1 MSQNNNSRPGRLPAS
16 VYRRR
21 RITVLGLAVV
31 VLALFTVGI
40 VLLAQGL
47 TKNTAGPEEPQ
58 VQTQS
63 GDEQGNG
70 RQQGESGDFG
80 GSGEAGESGGSG
92 ESAEQPAGLG
102 PDETSGKCP
111 TEAVEVSAKTDKP
124 SYKPN
129 SVIKLELG
137 VTNKHKASCAIDV
150 GPQQQTFTVKKDKA
164 TVWSSAFCVSGKQKE
179 QTQVFVSGAKK
190 KSVLPWDMIPTDDKC
205 NRTKDT
211 LDPGEYTLVTKLG
224 DIESQPAKFVVEKSK
239 EKKSGE
245 KKSEGEDKPAAEEKT
260 QGN

>member
-1 MSQNNNSRPGRLPAS
+1 MSQNNNSLPGRLPAS

-47 TKNTAGPEEPQ
+47 TKNPAGPGEPQ
-58 VQTQS
+58 AQTQS
-63 GDEQGNG
+63 GEEQGQG
-70 RQQGESGDFG
+70 GQEGESGE
-80 GSGEAGESGGSG
+80 SGESGGSG
-92 ESAEQPAGLG
+92 EQPAGPG
-102 PDETSGKCP
+102 PDESSGKCP
-111 TEAVEVSAKTDKP
+111 TEAVEISAKTDKP

-137 VTNKHKASCAIDV
+137 VTNKHNASCAIDV
-150 GPQQQTFTVKKDKA
+150 GPKKQTFTVKKDKG
-164 TVWSSAFCVSGKQKE
+164 TVWSSAFCVSGQQKD
-179 QTQVFVSGAKK
+179 QTQVFVSGANK

-224 DIESQPAKFVVEKSK
+224 DIESQPAKFVVEKPR
-239 EKKSGE
+239 EKKPEGE
-245 KKSEGEDKPAAEEKT
+245 KKT

>member
-1 MSQNNNSRPGRLPAS
+1 MSQNNNSRAGRLPAS

-21 RITVLGLAVV
+21 RITVLGLSVV

-47 TKNTAGPEEPQ
+47 TKNTAGPGEPQ
-58 VQTQS
+58 VQAGS
-63 GDEQGNG
+63 GNEQGG
-70 RQQGESGDFG
+70 
-80 GSGEAGESGGSG
+80 AGESDGSDGAGG
-92 ESAEQPAGLG
+92 ESAEPG
-102 PDETSGKCP
+102 PDEASGKCP
-111 TEAVEVSAKTDKP
+111 TEAVEISAKTDKP

-137 VTNKHKASCAIDV
+137 VTNKHNASCAIDV
-150 GPQQQTFTVKKDKA
+150 GPQKQTFTVKKDKD
-164 TVWSSAFCVSGKQKE
+164 TVWSSAFCVSGKQKD
-179 QTQVFVSGAKK
+179 QTQVFVAGANK

-224 DIESQPAKFVVEKSK
+224 DIESQPAKFVVEKPE
-239 EKKSGE
+239 EKKPA
-245 KKSEGEDKPAAEEKT
+245 GEDKSQDKE
-260 QGN
+260 QN

>member
-1 MSQNNNSRPGRLPAS
+1 M
-16 VYRRR
+16 
-21 RITVLGLAVV
+21 LGLAVV

-47 TKNTAGPEEPQ
+47 TKNTAGPGEPQ
-58 VQTQS
+58 AQTQA
-63 GDEQGNG
+63 GEEQGQG
-70 RQQGESGDFG
+70 GQEGESGEF
-80 GSGEAGESGGSG
+80 GESGGSG
-92 ESAEQPAGLG
+92 EQPAGPG
-102 PDETSGKCP
+102 PDESSGKCP
-111 TEAVEVSAKTDKP
+111 TEAVEISAKTDKP

-137 VTNKHKASCAIDV
+137 VTNKHNASCAIDV
-150 GPQQQTFTVKKDKA
+150 GPQKQTFTVKKDKD
-164 TVWSSAFCVSGKQKE
+164 TVWSSAFCVSGKQKD
-179 QTQVFVSGAKK
+179 QTQVFVSGANK

-224 DIESQPAKFVVEKSK
+224 DIESKPAKFVVEKPK
-239 EKKSGE
+239 E
-245 KKSEGEDKPAAEEKT
+245 KKSEGADKSQGEDKSEGEKKT

>member
-1 MSQNNNSRPGRLPAS
+1 MSQNNNSHPGRLPAS

-21 RITVLGLAVV
+21 RITVLGLSVV

-47 TKNTAGPEEPQ
+47 TKNTAGPGEPQ
-58 VQTQS
+58 VQAGS
-63 GDEQGNG
+63 GNEQGG
-70 RQQGESGDFG
+70 
-80 GSGEAGESGGSG
+80 AGESDGTDGAGG
-92 ESAEQPAGLG
+92 ESAEPG
-102 PDETSGKCP
+102 PDEASGKCP
-111 TEAVEVSAKTDKP
+111 TEAVEISAKTDKP

-137 VTNKHKASCAIDV
+137 VTNKHNASCAIDV
-150 GPQQQTFTVKKDKA
+150 GPQKQTFTVKKDKD
-164 TVWSSAFCVSGKQKE
+164 TVWSSAFCVSGKQKD
-179 QTQVFVSGAKK
+179 QTQVFVAGANK

-224 DIESQPAKFVVEKSK
+224 DIESQPAKFVVEKPE
-239 EKKSGE
+239 EKKPA
-245 KKSEGEDKPAAEEKT
+245 GEDKSQDKE
-260 QGN
+260 QN

>member
-47 TKNTAGPEEPQ
+47 TKNTAGPGEPQ
-58 VQTQS
+58 AQAES
-63 GDEQGNG
+63 GNEQGQG
-70 RQQGESGDFG
+70 GQEGESDGSGESGE
-80 GSGEAGESGGSG
+80 SGESGGSG
-92 ESAEQPAGLG
+92 DQPAGPG
-102 PDETSGKCP
+102 PDESSGKCP
-111 TEAVEVSAKTDKP
+111 TEAVEISAKTDKP

-137 VTNKHKASCAIDV
+137 VTNKHNASCAIDV
-150 GPQQQTFTVKKDKA
+150 GPQKQTFTVKKDKD
-164 TVWSSAFCVSGKQKE
+164 TVWSSAFCVSGQQKD
-179 QTQVFVSGAKK
+179 QTQVFVSGANK

-205 NRTKDT
+205 NRTNDT

-224 DIESQPAKFVVEKSK
+224 DIESQPAKFVVEKPA
-239 EKKSGE
+239 EKKPEGADKSQGE
-245 KKSEGEDKPAAEEKT
+245 DKSEGEKKT

>member
-47 TKNTAGPEEPQ
+47 TKNTAGPGEPQ
-58 VQTQS
+58 VQAGS
-63 GDEQGNG
+63 GGEQGDDG
-70 RQQGESGDFG
+70 SQDGSGESDGSDGAGESGESGD
-80 GSGEAGESGGSG
+80 
-92 ESAEQPAGLG
+92 QPAEPG
-102 PDETSGKCP
+102 PDEASGKCP
-111 TEAVEVSAKTDKP
+111 AEAVEISAKTDKS

-150 GPQQQTFTVKKDKA
+150 GPQKQTFTVKKDKD
-164 TVWSSAFCVSGKQKE
+164 TVWSSAFCVSGKQKD
-179 QTQVFVSGAKK
+179 QTQVFVSGANK

-224 DIESQPAKFVVEKSK
+224 DIESKPAKFVVEKPK
-239 EKKSGE
+239 DK
-245 KKSEGEDKPAAEEKT
+245 KKSEGEDKSQDKE
-260 QGN
+260 QN

>member
-47 TKNTAGPEEPQ
+47 TKNTAGPGEPQ
-58 VQTQS
+58 AQAES
-63 GDEQGNG
+63 GNEQG
-70 RQQGESGDFG
+70 QD
-80 GSGEAGESGGSG
+80 GSQDGADASG
-92 ESAEQPAGLG
+92 ESAGAGEEPAGPG
-102 PDETSGKCP
+102 PDEASGKCP
-111 TEAVEVSAKTDKP
+111 TEAVEISAKTDKP
-124 SYKPN
+124 RYKPN

-137 VTNKHKASCAIDV
+137 VTNKHNASCAIDV
-150 GPQQQTFTVKKDKA
+150 GPQKQTFTVKKDKD
-164 TVWSSAFCVSGKQKE
+164 TVWSSAFCVSGQQKD
-179 QTQVFVSGAKK
+179 QTQVFVSGANK

-224 DIESQPAKFVVEKSK
+224 DIESQPAKFVVEKPE
-239 EKKSGE
+239 EKKP
-245 KKSEGEDKPAAEEKT
+245 EGEDKPEGADKP

>member
-1 MSQNNNSRPGRLPAS
+1 MSQNNNSHPGRLPAS

-21 RITVLGLAVV
+21 RITVLGLSVV

-47 TKNTAGPEEPQ
+47 TKNTAGPGEPQ
-58 VQTQS
+58 VQAGS
-63 GDEQGNG
+63 GGEQGQDG
-70 RQQGESGDFG
+70 SQGG
-80 GSGEAGESGGSG
+80 AGESDGYDGAGG
-92 ESAEQPAGLG
+92 ESAEPG
-102 PDETSGKCP
+102 PDEASGKCP
-111 TEAVEVSAKTDKP
+111 TEAVEISAKTDKP

-137 VTNKHKASCAIDV
+137 VTNKHNASCAIDV
-150 GPQQQTFTVKKDKA
+150 GPQKQTFTVKKDKD
-164 TVWSSAFCVSGKQKE
+164 TVWSSAFCVSGKQKD
-179 QTQVFVSGAKK
+179 QTQVFVAGANK

-224 DIESQPAKFVVEKSK
+224 DVESQPAKFVVEKPE
-239 EKKSGE
+239 EKKPA
-245 KKSEGEDKPAAEEKT
+245 GEDKSQDKE
-260 QGN
+260 QN